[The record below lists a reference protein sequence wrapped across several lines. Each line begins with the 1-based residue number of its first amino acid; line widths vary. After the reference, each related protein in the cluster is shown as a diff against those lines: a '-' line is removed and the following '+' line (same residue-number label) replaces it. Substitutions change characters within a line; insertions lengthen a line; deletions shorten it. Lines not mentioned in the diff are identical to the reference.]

1 MQSTISNLSRAHV
14 QASRRGLLG
23 KLGAMAAIILGLTTT
38 SYGVDLEL
46 GNLFFKTQSST
57 IDHASDG
64 LAVRGDI
71 TMLHPLNPKTSL
83 YLRTLVAYNQGD
95 SFIPFGIDLGVRFYG
110 ERLTKRVQP
119 YLATSLNYNRSKSNA
134 CKPTEDTTLNCEKN
148 IVNLRLGGG
157 FKAKFNAKLY
167 MFLETN
173 FANSPLYGLITYP
186 DGAETTYFGLKV
198 TSYVLDPTR
207 SLLFGAGL
215 QL

>member
-1 MQSTISNLSRAHV
+1 MQSTIISSAQAHV
-14 QASRRGLLG
+14 RTSGRRFLCTLG
-23 KLGAMAAIILGLTTT
+23 VAAMMIFGF
-38 SYGVDLEL
+38 SSQGYGVDLEL

-57 IDHASDG
+57 IEHSSDG

-71 TMLHPLNPKTSL
+71 TILHPLNPKSSL

-95 SFIPFGIDLGVRFYG
+95 SFMPIGIDLGLRFYG
-110 ERLTKRVQP
+110 ERLTKRMQP
-119 YLATSLNYNRSKSNA
+119 YLATSINYNRSKSNA
-134 CKPTEDTTLNCEKN
+134 CKPTESTTLNCEKN

-186 DGAETTYFGLKV
+186 DDAETTYFGLKLAS
-198 TSYVLDPTR
+198 TVLDPTR
-207 SLLFGAGL
+207 SLIFGAGL